1 MSCGPIMELIIYV
14 GVYFMSF
21 PLSLKHIRD
30 SYRDRTGKMRS
41 FFEVR
46 FMSKQIFRV
55 LQPLFP
61 SLVIAD
67 VIFGWPLNIRS
78 IIFFPPHFQAV
89 RPLVSFFLAMA
100 ACLAWALYSPN
111 DVFRSDV
118 RCFFYMSGTLYAN
131 MSCRL
136 IVAQGG

>member
-46 FMSKQIFRV
+46 FMSCR
-55 LQPLFP
+55 
-61 SLVIAD
+61 
-67 VIFGWPLNIRS
+67 
-78 IIFFPPHFQAV
+78 
-89 RPLVSFFLAMA
+89 
-100 ACLAWALYSPN
+100 N
-111 DVFRSDV
+111 DC
-118 RCFFYMSGTLYAN
+118 RCD
-131 MSCRL
+131 
-136 IVAQGG
+136 

>member
-46 FMSKQIFRV
+46 FMSRHASYMCIILKIVDFIEVSQQNWQI

-61 SLVIAD
+61 SM
-67 VIFGWPLNIRS
+67 R
-78 IIFFPPHFQAV
+78 
-89 RPLVSFFLAMA
+89 
-100 ACLAWALYSPN
+100 
-111 DVFRSDV
+111 
-118 RCFFYMSGTLYAN
+118 TLF
-131 MSCRL
+131 
-136 IVAQGG
+136 

>member
-46 FMSKQIFRV
+46 FMSRH
-55 LQPLFP
+55 
-61 SLVIAD
+61 A
-67 VIFGWPLNIRS
+67 
-78 IIFFPPHFQAV
+78 
-89 RPLVSFFLAMA
+89 
-100 ACLAWALYSPN
+100 
-111 DVFRSDV
+111 
-118 RCFFYMSGTLYAN
+118 
-131 MSCRL
+131 SCRFD
-136 IVAQGG
+136 

>member
-1 MSCGPIMELIIYV
+1 MELIIYV

-46 FMSKQIFRV
+46 FMSKQILRV

-61 SLVIAD
+61 HWSL
-67 VIFGWPLNIRS
+67 RT
-78 IIFFPPHFQAV
+78 
-89 RPLVSFFLAMA
+89 SFLDGP
-100 ACLAWALYSPN
+100 S
-111 DVFRSDV
+111 
-118 RCFFYMSGTLYAN
+118 T
-131 MSCRL
+131 
-136 IVAQGG
+136 